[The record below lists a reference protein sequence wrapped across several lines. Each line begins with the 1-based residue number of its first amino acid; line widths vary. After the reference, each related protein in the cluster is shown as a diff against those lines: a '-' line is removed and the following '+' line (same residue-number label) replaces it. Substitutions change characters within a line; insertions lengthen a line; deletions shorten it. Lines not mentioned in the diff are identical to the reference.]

1 MRVRWTWP
9 HDMLKMVRLKGPD
22 IVTAVGPLSRAST
35 RHVPAARPAAA
46 PARYRRRICGST
58 AEIRAHVVNG
68 RLEPGRRLPSTRDLA
83 GQYDL
88 SRGTAVTAFEMLL
101 AEGYLESTSGSGTRV
116 SRALPGVRAGGRDP
130 NRGTGPPPR
139 RLSAAARRVTSFRQ
153 HDSASQSAF
162 RANQPALDLFPT
174 TDWARAA
181 TRTLR
186 HAPGSLLV
194 GGDPRGYRPLRS
206 AIAEYLAVSRG
217 VVCDADRV
225 VVVSGM
231 QEALALT
238 ATVLVNPGDRVQ
250 VEDPGYVGAAQVMH
264 MLGARLESVAVD
276 DDGARV
282 PPARA
287 QATLAYLTPAH
298 QFPLAVSMTMARR
311 QQWLAWARTTG
322 AVLFEDDYDSE
333 FRYAGHPVSALQGL
347 DRDGVVVFAGSFS
360 KVLCPSLRIGYLVLP
375 PDLVDLF
382 SAALSVMSR
391 HASPLSQAILA
402 RFIDE
407 GHFARH
413 LRRMRDVYAERH
425 AALID
430 AARRWLK
437 GRLEVRAVN
446 AGLQTVGLL
455 ARGHDGADLARR
467 AAEHDVE
474 LVPLARHARS
484 PLQRDGVQMGFAAVP
499 PEEIARGVQVLA
511 RLLDGRR
518 PTR

>member
-1 MRVRWTWP
+1 MPRRATS
-9 HDMLKMVRLKGPD
+9 L
-22 IVTAVGPLSRAST
+22 PLALPPRPLDT
-35 RHVPAARPAAA
+35 PAYVWL
-46 PARYRRRICGST
+46 YR
-58 AEIRAHVVNG
+58 EIRAHIVNG

-101 AEGYLESTSGSGTRV
+101 AEGYLESASGSGTRV
-116 SRALPGVRAGGRDP
+116 SDALPAVRPGGRAQ
-130 NRGTGPPPR
+130 NKGVGSPPR
-139 RLSAAARRVTSFRQ
+139 RLSAAAHRVTPFRQ

-162 RANQPALDLFPT
+162 RANQPALDLFPAK
-174 TDWARAA
+174 DWAKAA
-181 TRTLR
+181 MRTLR

-194 GGDPRGYRPLRS
+194 GGDPRGYQPLRS

-217 VVCDADRV
+217 VLCDADRI

-238 ATVLVNPGDRVQ
+238 ATVLVNAGDRVHL
-250 VEDPGYVGAAQVMH
+250 EDPGYVGAARVMRT
-264 MLGARLESVAVD
+264 LGARLESVAVD
-276 DDGARV
+276 EDGAQV
-282 PPARA
+282 PSTRT

-322 AVLFEDDYDSE
+322 AVIFEDDYDSE

-360 KVLCPSLRIGYLVLP
+360 KVLCPSLRVGYLVLP
-375 PDLVDLF
+375 PDLVEPF
-382 SAALSVMSR
+382 SATLSVMSR
-391 HASPLSQAILA
+391 HASPMSQAILA

-430 AARRWLK
+430 SARRWLK
-437 GRLEVRAVN
+437 GRLDVRAVN
-446 AGLQTVGLL
+446 AGLQTVGWLP
-455 ARGHDGADLARR
+455 RGYDGVDVAKR

-474 LVPLARHARS
+474 VVPLARHARS

-499 PEEIARGVQVLA
+499 PDEIARGVQVLA
-511 RLLDGRR
+511 GVLDGRPPR
-518 PTR
+518 R

>member
-1 MRVRWTWP
+1 MPRRATS
-9 HDMLKMVRLKGPD
+9 L
-22 IVTAVGPLSRAST
+22 PLALPPRPQDT
-35 RHVPAARPAAA
+35 PAYLWL
-46 PARYRRRICGST
+46 YR
-58 AEIRAHVVNG
+58 EIRAHIVNG

-83 GQYDL
+83 RQYGL

-101 AEGYLESTSGSGTRV
+101 AEGYLESASGSGTRV
-116 SRALPGVRAGGRDP
+116 SQALPGARAASRDLGKRVGLP
-130 NRGTGPPPR
+130 AR
-139 RLSAAARRVTSFRQ
+139 RLSAAARRVTPFQQ
-153 HDSASQSAF
+153 HDAASRTAF

-174 TDWARAA
+174 ADWARAA

-186 HAPGSLLV
+186 HAPASLLV

-217 VVCDADRV
+217 VACDADRV
-225 VVVSGM
+225 IVVSGM

-238 ATVLVNPGDRVQ
+238 ATVLVNPGDRVH
-250 VEDPGYVGAAQVMH
+250 VEDPGYVGAARVMH

-282 PPARA
+282 PTTRTP
-287 QATLAYLTPAH
+287 ATLAYLTPAH
-298 QFPLAVSMTMARR
+298 QFPLAVSMTMTRR

-322 AVLFEDDYDSE
+322 AVIFEDDYDSE

-347 DRDGVVVFAGSFS
+347 DRDGVVLFAGSFS

-375 PDLVDLF
+375 PDLVDPF

-425 AALID
+425 AALIEG
-430 AARRWLK
+430 ARRWLE
-437 GRLEVRAVN
+437 GRLDVRAVN
-446 AGLQTVGLL
+446 AGLQTVGML
-455 ARGHDGADLARR
+455 ARGHDGTSVAKR
-467 AAEHDVE
+467 AAEQGVE
-474 LVPLARHARS
+474 VVPLARHARS
-484 PLQRDGVQMGFAAVP
+484 PLEQDGVQMGFAAVP

-518 PTR
+518 PRR

>member
-1 MRVRWTWP
+1 MPRRATS
-9 HDMLKMVRLKGPD
+9 L
-22 IVTAVGPLSRAST
+22 PLVLPPRPRDT
-35 RHVPAARPAAA
+35 PAYVWL
-46 PARYRRRICGST
+46 YR
-58 AEIRAHVVNG
+58 EIRAHIVNG

-101 AEGYLESTSGSGTRV
+101 AEGYLESASGSGTRV
-116 SRALPGVRAGGRDP
+116 SQALPGARAVSRDLHK
-130 NRGTGPPPR
+130 GVGPAR
-139 RLSAAARRVTSFRQ
+139 RLSAASRRLTPFRQ
-153 HDSASQSAF
+153 HDAASSKAF

-174 TDWARAA
+174 ADWARAA

-186 HAPGSLLV
+186 HAPSSLLV
-194 GGDPRGYRPLRS
+194 GGDARGYRPLRS

-217 VVCDADRV
+217 VACDADRV

-238 ATVLVNPGDRVQ
+238 ATVLVNPGDRVH
-250 VEDPGYVGAAQVMH
+250 VEDPGYVGAARVMQA
-264 MLGARLESVAVD
+264 LGARLESVAID

-282 PPARA
+282 PATRT

-311 QQWLAWARTTG
+311 QQWLAWAPTTG
-322 AVLFEDDYDSE
+322 AVIFEDDYDSE

-347 DRDGVVVFAGSFS
+347 DRDGVVLFAGSFS

-375 PDLVDLF
+375 PDLVDPF

-391 HASPLSQAILA
+391 QASPLSQAILA

-430 AARRWLK
+430 GARRWLQ
-437 GRLEVRAVN
+437 GRLDVRAVN

-455 ARGHDGADLARR
+455 APGHDGADLAGR

-474 LVPLARHARS
+474 VAPLARHARS
-484 PLQRDGVQMGFAAVP
+484 PLERNGVQMGFAAVP
-499 PEEIARGVQVLA
+499 PDEIARGVQVLA
-511 RLLDGRR
+511 RLLDGR
-518 PTR
+518 PLTREAPPRSGKHVDSRSAAPRQE